1 MMDPRSFATA
11 AAHAATIASA
21 ELLRFARDG
30 EASENFALEP
40 ETVELLCD
48 ALKLAIEIDI
58 AGVRKTHP
66 PSADLLETLH
76 TACAAFLEGW
86 A

>member
-1 MMDPRSFATA
+1 MMDPRSFSTA
-11 AAHAATIASA
+11 AAHSATIATA
-21 ELLRFARDG
+21 ELLRFAREG
-30 EASENFALEP
+30 EASANFALEP
-40 ETVELLCD
+40 ETVEQLCD

-76 TACAAFLEGW
+76 TDCTAFLENW